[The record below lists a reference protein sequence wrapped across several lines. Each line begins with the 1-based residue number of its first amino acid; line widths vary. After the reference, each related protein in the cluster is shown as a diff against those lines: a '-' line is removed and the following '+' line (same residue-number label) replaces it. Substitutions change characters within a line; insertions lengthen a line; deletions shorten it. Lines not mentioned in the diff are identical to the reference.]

1 MAGKARG
8 QAGEFVKGIARNDQ
22 APDGDEGLEAYRAA
36 LRAFVSRRI
45 SDQHEVDDLVQEACT
60 RLIARSQEQVLEE
73 PRAYL
78 FRIAA
83 NLITD
88 RHRRAAP
95 MTALIDD
102 QLPPVRAVQ
111 EDGRRVADL
120 QAALEA
126 ALDELGPRCRM
137 VFILR
142 RFDERSTGEIARELR
157 ISPRMVQKHLT
168 HAVTHLY
175 ARLGHLTERGQ

>member
-1 MAGKARG
+1 M
-8 QAGEFVKGIARNDQ
+8 KGIARNDEV
-22 APDGDEGLEAYRAA
+22 PDGDDGFEAYRAA

-60 RLIARSQEQVLEE
+60 RLIARSQEQILEE

-95 MTALIDD
+95 TTALIDD

>member
-1 MAGKARG
+1 MKRADAVR
-8 QAGEFVKGIARNDQ
+8 GIAHNDRE
-22 APDGDEGLEAYRAA
+22 PDGSEGLEAYRAA

-45 SDQHEVDDLVQEACT
+45 ADPYEVDDLVQEACT
-60 RLIARSQEQVLEE
+60 RLIARSQEQTLEE

-83 NLITD
+83 NLIAD

-95 MTALIDD
+95 MTALADD
-102 QLPPVRAVQ
+102 VLPPVRAAQ

-142 RFDERSTGEIARELR
+142 RFDERSTSEIARELR

-168 HAVTHLY
+168 HAVAHLY
-175 ARLGHLTERGQ
+175 ARLGHLMERGQ

>member
-1 MAGKARG
+1 MN
-8 QAGEFVKGIARNDQ
+8 GIARNER
-22 APDGDEGLEAYRAA
+22 APDDDEGLEAYRAA

-60 RLIARSQEQVLEE
+60 RLIARSQEQTLEE

-83 NLITD
+83 NLIAD

-95 MTALIDD
+95 TTTLVDD
-102 QLPPVRAVQ
+102 QLPPVRAAQ

-120 QAALEA
+120 QAALEE
-126 ALDELGPRCRM
+126 ALDELGPRCRA

-175 ARLGHLTERGQ
+175 DRLGHLMERGQ